1 MLKGET
7 VRHHSES
14 LTPPVGVAAR
24 KAYGFRDRDK
34 HVPNPEV
41 YEAKPSHPKR
51 VRASGLKGYPT
62 ATDCSPEVNIKA
74 F

>member
-7 VRHHSES
+7 VRHHAES
-14 LTPPVGVAAR
+14 LTPLE
-24 KAYGFRDRDK
+24 AYGFRDRDK

-51 VRASGLKGYPT
+51 VRASGLKGFPT

>member
-7 VRHHSES
+7 VCHHAEL
-14 LTPPVGVAAR
+14 LTSVVGVAAR

-41 YEAKPSHPKR
+41 YGAKPSHPKGM
-51 VRASGLKGYPT
+51 RASGLKGFPT
-62 ATDCSPEVNIKA
+62 ATD
-74 F
+74 